1 MTLIS
6 FSATPVELC
15 YSGWFPMLIS
25 ICSWKGNILGEG
37 KEAEGRVF
45 GKQLVVSTAQL
56 IKQEVQLSILP
67 CKQQLIGESHFI
79 VAKKCSP
86 GVGDICHEHR
96 AMERSKQQW
105 IDAHLSST
113 CLLSTEIMEKGLS
126 YCKCSKNQSK
136 SHCSTVISFFF

>member
-67 CKQQLIGESHFI
+67 YK
-79 VAKKCSP
+79 
-86 GVGDICHEHR
+86 
-96 AMERSKQQW
+96 
-105 IDAHLSST
+105 
-113 CLLSTEIMEKGLS
+113 
-126 YCKCSKNQSK
+126 
-136 SHCSTVISFFF
+136 